1 MNVVRGRELARR
13 FTFIGVLRVDEDLLA
28 RIMSS
33 PRLPTLPKVAF
44 RILQLVQTPDVSIE
58 ELSNAIAIDPAL
70 AAKILKTANSGMY
83 GRVRS
88 VSKLRDAIMI
98 LGLRNVKTLALGFSL
113 VADLKGTAGSG
124 LDYSAFWR
132 RSVVAACAA
141 RALAY
146 RVNRQQQDE
155 AFLGGLMHGIGIVA
169 LDRAL
174 GPRYQAI
181 AAHLGRGANAL
192 IVLEEQ
198 RIGVSHVEVGARLAA
213 SWNLPATLT
222 GSIAHYPAADV
233 APSELRP
240 LVRCVSLGAQA
251 GDVACGLAP
260 GPALA
265 RFRGS
270 AAALGIVEGEADT
283 LLREALENA
292 SLLQQ
297 VFDASP
303 ADRIAPSE
311 LLARA
316 NDALLELNLEYAHE
330 TERLESENELLARDA
345 ATDALTGIANRR
357 AFDQFLAQQTEIATR
372 YGPPL
377 SLIMIDIDHFKRVN
391 DTYGHVVGDAVLR
404 NVAARIHGLVRAADF
419 VARWGGEEFVVALAG
434 TTLAGAIETAERIR
448 SAIATDSS
456 VLADGVAVRVTVSAG
471 LAMLSRGQD
480 STALVG
486 AADAAL
492 YRAKAAG
499 RDRVVGGDMQ
509 AAA

>member
-1 MNVVRGRELARR
+1 M
-13 FTFIGVLRVDEDLLA
+13 DEDLLA

-33 PRLPTLPKVAF
+33 PRLPTLPRVAF
-44 RILQLVQTPDVSIE
+44 RILQLVQMPDVSIE

-113 VADLKGTAGSG
+113 VADLQGASGSG

-146 RVNRQQQDE
+146 RVNRAEQDE
-155 AFLGGLMHGIGIVA
+155 AFLGGLIHGIGIVA
-169 LDRAL
+169 LDHAL
-174 GPRYQAI
+174 GFRYKAI
-181 AAHLGRGANAL
+181 AAHLGSGAGPL

-198 RIGVSHVEVGARLAA
+198 RLGVSHVEVGARLATA
-213 SWNLPATLT
+213 WNLPPSLT
-222 GSIAHYPAADV
+222 SSIAHYPAAEV
-233 APSELRP
+233 APVEFRP
-240 LVRCVSLGAQA
+240 LVRCVALGAQA
-251 GDVACGLAP
+251 GDVACSTSP

-270 AAALGIVEGEADT
+270 AAALGIVGTDADA

-303 ADRIAPSE
+303 ADRLAPAE

-316 NDALLELNLEYAHE
+316 NDALMELNLEYAQE
-330 TERLESENELLARDA
+330 TERLESENESLARDA
-345 ATDALTGIANRR
+345 ASDPLTGLANRR
-357 AFDQFLAQQTEIATR
+357 AFDQYLVQQAEIAKR
-372 YGPPL
+372 YGGPL
-377 SLIMIDIDHFKRVN
+377 SLIMLDIDHFKRVN
-391 DTYGHVVGDAVLR
+391 DRLGHMVGDEVLR
-404 NVAARIHGLVRAADF
+404 NVASQIRSALRAADF
-419 VARWGGEEFVVALAG
+419 VARWGGEEFVVALPG
-434 TTLAGAIETAERIR
+434 TPLSGANETAERIR
-448 SAIATDSS
+448 AAIAADAS
-456 VLADGVAVRVTVSAG
+456 VVATGEPVRVTVSAG
-471 LAMLSRGQD
+471 VASLGSGDGA
-480 STALVG
+480 TALVQ

-492 YRAKAAG
+492 YRAKAEG
-499 RDRVVGGDMQ
+499 RNRVASRGLG

>member
-1 MNVVRGRELARR
+1 
-13 FTFIGVLRVDEDLLA
+13 
-28 RIMSS
+28 MSS
-33 PRLPTLPKVAF
+33 PRLPTLPRVAF
-44 RILQLVQTPDVSIE
+44 RILQLVQMPDVSIE

-113 VADLKGTAGSG
+113 VADLQGSAGSG

-146 RVNRQQQDE
+146 RVNRAEQDE
-155 AFLGGLMHGIGIVA
+155 AFLGGLIHGIGIVA
-169 LDRAL
+169 LDHAL
-174 GPRYQAI
+174 GFRYKAI
-181 AAHLGRGANAL
+181 AAHLGSGAGPL

-198 RIGVSHVEVGARLAA
+198 RLGVSHVEVGARLATG
-213 SWNLPATLT
+213 WNLPPALT
-222 GSIAHYPAADV
+222 SSIAHYPAAEV
-233 APSELRP
+233 APVEFRP
-240 LVRCVSLGAQA
+240 LVRCVALGAQA
-251 GDVACGLAP
+251 GDVACSTAP

-270 AAALGIVEGEADT
+270 AAALGIVGSDADA

-303 ADRIAPSE
+303 ADRLAPAE

-316 NDALLELNLEYAHE
+316 NDALMELNLEYAQE
-330 TERLESENELLARDA
+330 TERLESENESLARDA
-345 ATDALTGIANRR
+345 ASDALTGLANRR
-357 AFDQFLAQQTEIATR
+357 AFDQYLVQQTEIAKR
-372 YGPPL
+372 YGGPL

-391 DTYGHVVGDAVLR
+391 DRLGHLVGDEVLR
-404 NVAARIHGLVRAADF
+404 SVASQIRGRYEPRTSSPAGWRRVCCCPPRHTALRGKRNSRAHPRGYRGD
-419 VARWGGEEFVVALAG
+419 
-434 TTLAGAIETAERIR
+434 T
-448 SAIATDSS
+448 S
-456 VLADGVAVRVTVSAG
+456 VAVANEPVRITVSLGVVTLRSGDDAT
-471 LAMLSRGQD
+471 S
-480 STALVG
+480 LVE

-499 RDRVVGGDMQ
+499 RNRLPP
-509 AAA
+509 AAWRQQPERMSDGPGLPPLSTLVAGQFLPT

>member
-1 MNVVRGRELARR
+1 M
-13 FTFIGVLRVDEDLLA
+13 DEDLLA

-88 VSKLRDAIMI
+88 VAKLRDAIMI

-113 VADLKGTAGSG
+113 VSDLKGSAESG
-124 LDYSAFWR
+124 LDYAAFWR

-146 RVNRQQQDE
+146 RVNRQEQDE
-155 AFLGGLMHGIGIVA
+155 AFLGGLMHAIGIVA
-169 LDRAL
+169 LDRAV

-181 AAHLGRGANAL
+181 AAHLGRGIDAL
-192 IVLEEQ
+192 AAIERQ
-198 RIGVSHVEVGARLAA
+198 RIGVSHVEVGMRLATT
-213 SWNLPATLT
+213 WNLPAMLT
-222 GSIAHYPAADV
+222 GSITHYPEPGL
-233 APSELRP
+233 APTELR
-240 LVRCVSLGAQA
+240 LLAQCVSLGAQA
-251 GDVACGLAP
+251 GDVACGIAP
-260 GPALA
+260 GPALG
-265 RFRGS
+265 RFRSS
-270 AAALGIVEGEADT
+270 AAGLALGEGEADA

-297 VFDASP
+297 VFDSSP
-303 ADRIAPSE
+303 ADRIAPAE

-316 NDALLELNLEYAHE
+316 NDALLELNMEYAQE
-330 TERLESENELLARDA
+330 TERLESENELLTRDA
-345 ATDALTGIANRR
+345 ATDALTGLANRR
-357 AFDQFLAQQTEIATR
+357 SFDQFLTQQTEISAR

-377 SLIMIDIDHFKRVN
+377 SLIMIDIDHFKVVN
-391 DTYGHVVGDAVLR
+391 DSYGHIIGDAVLR
-404 NVAARIHGLVRAADF
+404 NVAARIQRAVRAADF
-419 VARWGGEEFVVALAG
+419 VARWGGEEFVVALPG
-434 TTLAGAIETAERIR
+434 TLLAGAIETAERIR
-448 SAIATDSS
+448 TAIAADSS
-456 VLADGVAVRVTVSAG
+456 VAVDEVPVRVTVSLGVALLDAGKGSAG
-471 LAMLSRGQD
+471 LI
-480 STALVG
+480 T

-499 RDRVVGGDMQ
+499 RDRVAGSDVR